1 LTNEDFEKIEKMIN
15 DSVGEDEL
23 GVLTELVAD
32 CLSTF
37 YNNLR
42 LMDDDSQY
50 LKEELTIMFFNK
62 LLDK

>member
-32 CLSTF
+32 YLSTF

>member
-23 GVLTELVAD
+23 GVFTELVAGY
-32 CLSTF
+32 LSTF